1 MKVILLK
8 DVKGIGKAGEI
19 INASDGHARNYLIP
33 RGLAKE
39 ATEGGIKVLEKQK
52 AAEARKKQE
61 ELQEAKALAEKLSSL
76 TVSLKGKA
84 GEGGRLF
91 GSITSKDIAEGLEKQ
106 HKIKIDKRKIQMDN
120 PIRELGAS
128 FIEVK
133 VYPEVIA
140 KMKVEI
146 VAE

>member
-106 HKIKIDKRKIQMDN
+106 HKIKMDKRKIQMDN

-128 FIEVK
+128 FVEIK

>member
-8 DVKGIGKAGEI
+8 DVKGIGKVGEI
-19 INASDGHARNYLIP
+19 ISASDGHAKNYLIP

-52 AAEARKKQE
+52 AAEIRKKQE

-76 TVSLKGKA
+76 TVRLKGKA

-106 HKIKIDKRKIQMDN
+106 HKIKMDKRKIHLDN
-120 PIRELGAS
+120 PIRELGVS
-128 FIEVK
+128 VVEIK
-133 VYPEVIA
+133 VYSEVA
-140 KMKVEI
+140 GKMKVEI